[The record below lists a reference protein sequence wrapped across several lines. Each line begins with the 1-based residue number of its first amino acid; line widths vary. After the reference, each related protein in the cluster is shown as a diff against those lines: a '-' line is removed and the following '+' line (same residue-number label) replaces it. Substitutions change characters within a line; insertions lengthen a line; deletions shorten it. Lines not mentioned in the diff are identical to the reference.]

1 MTQTGPDAMRQR
13 LPMPEAEM
21 QELQRRQTAGDAD
34 AFDRLMD
41 AAKAVYV
48 TFLDDVDSQERG

>member
-1 MTQTGPDAMRQR
+1 
-13 LPMPEAEM
+13 MPEAEL
-21 QELQRRQTAGDAD
+21 QELQRRRTAGDAD

-48 TFLDDVDSQERG
+48 TFLDDVDSEERG